1 DVSVVRKSRRAQVGA
16 DPAYMP
22 IPADLAV
29 EVLSPNDRV
38 RDIED
43 KLKDYLSAGF
53 ALVWIVNP
61 YGRYVQ
67 IYRPGAGVQII
78 DEHGEITAEPAL
90 SQFRCRVAEFFN
102 I

>member
-1 DVSVVRKSRRAQVGA
+1 
-16 DPAYMP
+16 MP

-67 IYRPGAGVQII
+67 IYRRGTGVQII
-78 DEHGEITAEPAL
+78 DEHGGDY
-90 SQFRCRVAEFFN
+90 R
-102 I
+102 